1 MHTLML
7 RPGGEK
13 LDSPAPIPTILVQI
27 RLRPQLHNELRQA
40 AYLDA
45 VSMQR
50 ICVDALTAHLATL
63 AARRA
68 KQEAHEP
75 T

>member
-1 MHTLML
+1 M
-7 RPGGEK
+7 
-13 LDSPAPIPTILVQI
+13 DSPAPIPTVLVQI

-50 ICVDALTAHLATL
+50 ICVDALTAHLAKL
-63 AARRA
+63 AARRV
-68 KQEAHEP
+68 KKEEKE
-75 T
+75 